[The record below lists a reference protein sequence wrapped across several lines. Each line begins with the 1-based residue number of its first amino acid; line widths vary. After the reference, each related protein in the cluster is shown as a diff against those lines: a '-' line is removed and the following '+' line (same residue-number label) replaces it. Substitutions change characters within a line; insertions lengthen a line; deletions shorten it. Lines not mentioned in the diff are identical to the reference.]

1 MSLSVSTMGDLGDA
15 IFLLGL
21 IRQIPDGPHT
31 LCLRLNGC
39 STKYRSL
46 KDVQRFH
53 DLMAP
58 LVAKLP
64 YVKEIKI
71 IQLDDPVD
79 WASERFRDNG
89 KFFAPGESLMQAHL
103 NNLIKIHGIG
113 QDFSLDEP
121 WLSVTPSPLT
131 KGRIVINRTERYRND
146 FFSWSDVVRHYGDRL
161 LFIGLPHEHHQFC
174 AQFGKVEFTP
184 TSNMLETAE
193 LIAGSE
199 LFIGNQSCA
208 NAINE
213 GLKHRSIQETCLW
226 IPDCI
231 FGRANGVFCGF
242 GDCLLPDIGGSGE
255 HQMKFTL
262 DVKDINPSVVPPGGW
277 QFPGE
282 VAQQHIEAAASALSR
297 NQREKFPTPVEARAA
312 VLRHNFDR
320 LPSFFSNID
329 MGGSK
334 YKLAMQNAGHK
345 I

>member
-1 MSLSVSTMGDLGDA
+1 MGFSVSTTGDLGDA
-15 IFLLGL
+15 TFLLGV

-31 LCLRLNGC
+31 LCLRYGN
-39 STKYRSL
+39 STKYRNSQDIQKL
-46 KDVQRFH
+46 Y
-53 DLMAP
+53 DLIAP
-58 LVAKLP
+58 LAVQQP
-64 YVKEIKI
+64 YIKEVKI
-71 IQLDDPVD
+71 IEPSASVD

-103 NNLIKIHGIG
+103 NNLIKVHGIG

-121 WLSVTPSPLT
+121 WLTVTPSPLT

-174 AQFGKVEFTP
+174 AQFGKVDFTP

-231 FGRANGVFCGF
+231 FRRANGVFCGF

-282 VAQQHIEAAASALSR
+282 VSQQHIEAMASAVSR
-297 NQREKFPTPVEARAA
+297 NQRERFPTVLEARAA

>member
-1 MSLSVSTMGDLGDA
+1 MEISTTGDVGDLV
-15 IFLLGL
+15 FLLGI

-31 LCLRLNGC
+31 LCLRYGGG
-39 STKYRSL
+39 TKYRNSQ
-46 KDVQRFH
+46 DIQRLY
-53 DLMAP
+53 DLTHP
-58 LVAKLP
+58 LVVRQSYFAD
-64 YVKEIKI
+64 VKI
-71 IQLDDPVD
+71 IEPSTQVD

-89 KFFAPGESLMQAHL
+89 LFFAPGESLMQAHL
-103 NNLIKIHGIG
+103 NNLIKVHGIG
-113 QDFSLDEP
+113 RDFSLDEP
-121 WLSVTPSPLT
+121 WLSVDPSPIT

-161 LFIGLPHEHHQFC
+161 LFIGLPHEHQQFC
-174 AQFGKVEFTP
+174 DQFGQVEFTP

-193 LIAGSE
+193 LIAGSD

-226 IPDCI
+226 IPDCV

-277 QFPGE
+277 QYPGE
-282 VAQQHIEAAASALSR
+282 VSQQHIEAAASLLSR
-297 NQREKFPTPVEARAA
+297 NRRDLFPTPVEARAA
-312 VLRHNFDR
+312 VLRHNYER
-320 LPSFFSNID
+320 IPSFFSNVD
-329 MGGSK
+329 MGGFK
-334 YKLAMQNAGHK
+334 FKLAMQNAGQK